1 MIPSLHLPI
10 EGGAIPITFPFG
22 AQPVDDQMRAQFQM
36 WGIDGHHGIDFGV
49 PMASRVL
56 AVDKGTV
63 SQAGENGDFGI
74 TVIIE
79 HAWGQSLYAH
89 LLEAKVDVGQT
100 VKPGDLIA
108 ASGKTGKARGP
119 HLHFGIKPEDP
130 DVTNGYRGFVDP
142 APYLFTEPGDPRS
155 LIKTSSSDRWA
166 SISTKRTEKQKT
178 REKKPTDP

>member
-10 EGGAIPITFPFG
+10 EGGAIPITFSFG

-74 TVIIE
+74 TVTIE

-100 VKPGDLIA
+100 VKPGNLIA

-142 APYLFTEPGDPRS
+142 APYLFDKARDPQS
-155 LIKTSSSDRWA
+155 LIKTSSSDAWSSLSHSRM
-166 SISTKRTEKQKT
+166 EKQSARGKNAAH
-178 REKKPTDP
+178 P